1 MKRELFRR
9 KSFMKILA
17 LLVCLEILAIAI
29 LGNFNGVNSSD
40 TTGDTMIFLEKYSYN
55 EKDGI
60 LVVNLCVNANTKLKE
75 FDVTFGFSNDIEII
89 PYMDGNTLQG
99 TQEDLQLYSNS
110 KFSATEARIGNNS
123 IRFNWYLE
131 NDRAI
136 ETTTKDTIYKIKFRL
151 KTPVLEEDL
160 SNELFKIKE
169 YYIKDGDD
177 HEYDS
182 IDGVSNIVKINP
194 MGKMIDSIQIEN
206 AVFDKEEYKHGEEIN
221 LISGIAIINYLN
233 TTNNKKIIDLST
245 NREMKKDVNG
255 KYIKDENENYV
266 KDENGIIVNIKKGPW
281 TADYNNPKVEISY
294 KEKIVSVAVNVVDYI
309 ENIRFQEPNKK
320 IYEYGQNLDISDSK
334 AFIKMASKEIEEE
347 KTLQELIN
355 NGYATISGFDSSA
368 EEIKSSTV
376 TQTVYVN
383 IKYPDY
389 EAFTENFNVTIND
402 KIDEISFKAPKKKEY
417 EYNEDGPD
425 LADGKIIIKMISGDT
440 IERNLRNINKVGST
454 DILRSIRE
462 AININDEIEVTGFD
476 STQFG
481 TQTITVKYYY
491 EDDGVKK
498 DKTFTYEI
506 EIKEGI
512 KSIELNNDK
521 ITIDY
526 GHEINE
532 EDLENYKIIITT
544 TNPEVEP
551 IEIPVT
557 PEMITAYD
565 NKDISGEQTVAIK
578 HNYNYNGT
586 DIEINKPFYI
596 TVENYLDHIEL
607 SKNNVKITCGTEL
620 DEDILTEEY
629 KIIPVMANGDK
640 GTEEQLIKDYIEGT
654 YNINEEGNYEVK
666 VKYLEKETDFTI
678 TVEDSITGIRLDDE
692 EKEKIEKNY
701 LYNENLE
708 LNDAKLT
715 IVKASGK
722 TEKIDLTKDMIK
734 NYNAEECTTQSLNIE
749 YKNMTIEDAFEVTVD
764 NYLDHIELTKDSVK
778 VIVNTELDENTLTEE
793 YKIIAVMANGDKE
806 EEVQL
811 TKEKIVGDYDTSTE
825 GEYKVNVEHE
835 GKDAEFTIIVE
846 DPVLEIKLEDDEK
859 EKIKTEYLYNKELE
873 LNKAKLTIIK
883 QSGRTEKI
891 DLTKEMVQNYN
902 SKEIGVQKLD
912 IKYKGK
918 EIKEAFE
925 VKVKDYIVD
934 IVLVNPNK
942 TTYAPNE
949 KLDLT
954 GATVRTLSASGKLGD
969 EVPVTFDMISGYI
982 EGELGTQKITVKYEG
997 FEKTFDAV
1005 FTAQTGMS
1013 NMNVYKILLGTIL
1026 ISVFTIVA
1034 ILTTE
1039 KIKKTNY

>member
-9 KSFMKILA
+9 KSFIKILA

-29 LGNFNGVNSSD
+29 LGNFNGVKSSD
-40 TTGDTMIFLEKYSYN
+40 TTGNAMIFLEKYSYN
-55 EKDGI
+55 EKNGI
-60 LVVNLCVNANTKLKE
+60 LIVSLCVNANTKLKE

-89 PYMDGNTLQG
+89 PYMEGSTDYFNILQNSDFNT
-99 TQEDLQLYSNS
+99 
-110 KFSATEARIGNNS
+110 TEPSIENNS
-123 IRFNWYLE
+123 IRFIWNYTGE
-131 NDRAI
+131 NEKGK
-136 ETTTKDTIYKIKFRL
+136 ETTEIDTICDIKFRL

-160 SNELFKIKE
+160 SNNLFTINN
-169 YYIKDGDD
+169 YYIKNGDD
-177 HEYDS
+177 NEYES
-182 IDGVSNIVKINP
+182 GDGVNNIVKINP

-206 AVFDKEEYKHGEEIN
+206 AVFDKEEYKHGEEIS

-233 TTNNKKIIDLST
+233 ATNNKKIIDLST

-255 KYIKDENENYV
+255 KYIKDENGNYV
-266 KDENGIIVNIKKGPW
+266 KDEDGIIVNIEKGPW
-281 TADYNNPKVEISY
+281 EADFNEKQIQISY
-294 KEKIVSVAVNVVDYI
+294 KNKKHLIDVNVVDYI

-389 EAFTENFNVTIND
+389 EPFTENFNVTIND
-402 KIDEISFKAPKKKEY
+402 KIQTIEFQAPEKREY
-417 EYNEDGPD
+417 EYNEDGPE
-425 LADGKIIIKMISGDT
+425 LADGKIIIHMISGDT

-454 DILRSIRE
+454 DILKSIRE
-462 AININDEIEVTGFD
+462 AINVKDEIEITGFD

-481 TQTITVKYYY
+481 EQTITVKYYY
-491 EDDGVKK
+491 EDAGVKK
-498 DKTFTYEI
+498 NKTFTYPI
-506 EIKEGI
+506 TIKEGI
-512 KSIELNNDK
+512 ESIELSNDK

-526 GHEINE
+526 GHEIAEN
-532 EDLENYKIIITT
+532 DLSEYKIIMTT
-544 TNPEVEP
+544 TNPDRTP

-565 NKDISGEQTVAIK
+565 NEDISGEQTVAIQ
-578 HNYNYNGT
+578 YNYKGEPANANI
-586 DIEINKPFYI
+586 DIPFYI
-596 TVENYLDHIEL
+596 TVKNYLDHIDL

-678 TVEDSITGIRLDDE
+678 TVEDSITGIRLDDD
-692 EKEKIEKNY
+692 EKEKIKKNY

-1005 FTAQTGMS
+1005 FAAQTGMS